1 MSTLEQQYVAE
12 SLQSMTKYHGSRYK
26 TTQNAGSVTS
36 SSSSCSSGATNIDST
51 STSNSASNNA
61 SVNSNVGGSK
71 RKVKSRTGANTT
83 HASPNKPHHQW

>member
-26 TTQNAGSVTS
+26 TAQNAGSVTS

-51 STSNSASNNA
+51 SASNSASVNN
-61 SVNSNVGGSK
+61 SVGGSK
-71 RKVKSRTGANTT
+71 RKVKSRTGANAT

>member
-36 SSSSCSSGATNIDST
+36 SSSSCSSGATNVDST
-51 STSNSASNNA
+51 SVSNSAS
-61 SVNSNVGGSK
+61 VNSSVGGSK